1 MASRVS
7 ARFFGF
13 ARPYLPRY
21 SIGFLLLL
29 ATNGMTLWIPWLLRD
44 AIALLEAGGA
54 AAGVGHLALWM
65 AAIAIAAAV
74 VRTASRMAILGSSRK
89 IGHDVRRRFFGQ
101 LLRLDAPFYDAN
113 RTGDVMSR
121 GVNDIRLIQG
131 FFGPGALNLMNTS
144 VVYVATVTLLLRID
158 PLMAVVS
165 LTIYPPLM
173 FAVNRIS
180 RRVYTRSI
188 AVQEQLAAISNQA
201 QENIS
206 GIQQVKTY
214 VQEEREIA
222 AFRELCAEF
231 RRRNFKMAALR
242 GVMISLI
249 GIVTGVGTL
258 VVLWV
263 GGRSVISGRI
273 GFGDFVAFNAYLGML
288 VWPTVAM
295 GWIINTFQRG
305 LGAMER
311 LDEVFAARPAVAAD
325 FEGTAP
331 RKLDGPRGIEIK
343 NLTFN
348 YPSPGRISLRQAA
361 LSDLTLSIPEG
372 SRLALVGPVGSGKT
386 TLAGLLAR
394 VYEPPPGT
402 IEVGGRDLTEIPVGD
417 WRKVV
422 GYVPQEPLLFHRSL
436 RDNVA
441 LGDPGADE
449 DDVMRAARLSQLTQD
464 LEQFPDGMDTVVGE
478 RGFSLSGGQ
487 RQRATLARAILVEP
501 DLLIFDDALSSLDA
515 DTERSV
521 MRELD
526 HLTRGRTAIFITHR
540 PSTLAGMER
549 IVVLDEGRLVE
560 EGSHEELLARDGLYA
575 RLFRRQQLE
584 QDLEAE

>member
-29 ATNGMTLWIPWLLRD
+29 ATNGLTLWIPWLLRD

-54 AAGVGHLALWM
+54 AAGVGRLALWM
-65 AAIAIAAAV
+65 GAIAIAAAV

-325 FEGTAP
+325 YEGTAP

-348 YPSPGRISLRQAA
+348 YPSPGRIGLRQAA

-372 SRLALVGPVGSGKT
+372 SRLALVGPVGCGKT

-417 WRKVV
+417 WRKGV